1 MLLQPRGWT
10 PDDGSRA
17 FHGARAKVAT
27 RSGDIFLDRFKRC
40 GHQSR
45 DRKMSGA
52 IFSEEGSDPPRSGT
66 PCPQERLI
74 CT

>member
-27 RSGDIFLDRFKRC
+27 RSGDIFLTASNGAGTNRGIAKCRELFFPR
-40 GHQSR
+40 R
-45 DRKMSGA
+45 DLIRLVA
-52 IFSEEGSDPPRSGT
+52 
-66 PCPQERLI
+66 ERLAHRNG
-74 CT
+74 